1 MPYSK
6 FKAKIKITN
15 LYILIFYSKL
25 KEEEYLFLFYIIP
38 KSSRSQYYLT
48 ILIIN

>member
-25 KEEEYLFLFYIIP
+25 KEEEYLFY
-38 KSSRSQYYLT
+38 S
-48 ILIIN
+48 ILYFKLGL

>member
-25 KEEEYLFLFYIIP
+25 KEEEYLY
-38 KSSRSQYYLT
+38 S
-48 ILIIN
+48 ILYFELGL